1 MTDQAKTKRKVI
13 HILTRVLIYAVLVLA
28 ALMILIPFYVIII
41 TAFKANHAIA
51 TNIPFIWFPRFDQL
65 SFRAFVNLFTSYYI
79 VETGK
84 SMVLTGIG
92 NTFLIVIP
100 TTIVGMIAS
109 SVSAYAF
116 AKLRFPFKNAMFA
129 LLLFTM
135 MMPGIVTLIPSYIIY
150 DYLYLTDT
158 YFPLMVPAMF
168 GSAACVFF
176 LRQFFSGIPDEL
188 LEAAKLDGL
197 GYFGIY
203 AIIMLPLS
211 LPALF
216 AQAILGFV
224 AGYNDYLAPLI
235 YIVSEKKYTLQ
246 IALQFFSGGNLKDLP
261 TVMAGA
267 VVALIPTTLI
277 YVFAQRYFVEGIA
290 ITGIKS

>member
-1 MTDQAKTKRKVI
+1 MGDRDKIRRNLMRIVTR
-13 HILTRVLIYAVLVLA
+13 ILVYSILILA
-28 ALMILIPFYVIII
+28 ALIILIPFYVIVISS
-41 TAFKANHAIA
+41 FKSTHAIA
-51 TNIPFIWFPRFDQL
+51 THIPFIWFPKFSEMSL
-65 SFRAFVNLFTSYYI
+65 RAYGNLFTSYKI
-79 VETGK
+79 IETGK

-92 NTFLIVIP
+92 NTFIIVIP
-100 TTIVGMIAS
+100 TTVVGMIAS
-109 SVSAYAF
+109 SMSAYAF
-116 AKLRFPFKNAMFA
+116 AKLRFPWKNMMFSV
-129 LLLFTM
+129 LLFTM
-135 MMPGIVTLIPSYIIY
+135 MLPSIIMLIPSYIIY

-188 LEAAKLDGL
+188 LEAAKLDGMGFL
-197 GYFGIY
+197 GIY
-203 AIIMLPLS
+203 WTIMLPLS

-216 AQAILGFV
+216 AQTILGFV
-224 AGYNDYLAPLI
+224 AGYNDYLGPLI
-235 YIVSEKKYTLQ
+235 YLVSEKKYTLQ

-267 VVALIPTTLI
+267 VVALIPTTLM

-290 ITGIKS
+290 LTGMKG

>member
-1 MTDQAKTKRKVI
+1 MTDREKVKRKIGHVA
-13 HILTRVLIYAVLVLA
+13 TRVLIYVILILA
-28 ALMILIPFYVIII
+28 ALVILIPFYVIII
-41 TAFKANHAIA
+41 SSLKASHAIA
-51 TNIPFIWFPRFDQL
+51 TNIPFIWFPKFADM
-65 SFRAFVNLFTSYYI
+65 SFRAYGNLFTSYSI
-79 VETGK
+79 IETGK
-84 SMVLTGIG
+84 SMVLTGIQH
-92 NTFLIVIP
+92 TFIIVLP
-100 TTIVGMIAS
+100 TTVVGMIAS

-116 AKLRFPFKNAMFA
+116 AKLRFHLKNLLFS

-135 MMPGIVTLIPSYIIY
+135 MLPGIVMLIPSYIIY
-150 DYLYLTDT
+150 DYLYWTDT

-188 LEAAKLDGL
+188 LEAAKLDGM

-203 AIIMLPLS
+203 WAIMLPLS

-277 YVFAQRYFVEGIA
+277 YVLAQRYFVEGIA
-290 ITGIKS
+290 ITGMKG

>member
-1 MTDQAKTKRKVI
+1 MTDKQKIKRKTARIV
-13 HILTRVLIYAVLVLA
+13 TRVFIYFFLILA
-28 ALMILIPFYVIII
+28 ALVILIPFYVIIVSSL
-41 TAFKANHAIA
+41 KASHAIA
-51 TNIPFIWFPRFDQL
+51 THIPFIWFPKFSEM
-65 SFRAFVNLFTSYYI
+65 SFRAYGNLFTSYFI

-116 AKLRFPFKNAMFA
+116 AKLRFGLKNIMFA
-129 LLLFTM
+129 VLLFTM
-135 MMPGIVTLIPSYIIY
+135 MLPGIVMLIPSYIIY
-150 DYLYLTDT
+150 DYLFLTDT

-188 LEAAKLDGL
+188 LEAAKLDGM
-197 GYFGIY
+197 GYLGIY
-203 AIIMLPLS
+203 WTIMLPLS

-216 AQAILGFV
+216 AQAVLGFV
-224 AGYNDYLAPLI
+224 AGYNDYLAPLV

-290 ITGIKS
+290 ITGMKG